1 MLEQKSWKQCRNYP
15 MYFVHINVGLMLVP
29 LLAVTNLLQK
39 VLVLISPLF
48 FSVLLLLL
56 FSFLFCNLV
65 QKKLKS
71 EKIKL
76 SKNKTWKYQLMKK
89 WKKTKKPQNI
99 KKFLR
104 VWKDFLVTWRSYK
117 TRLIDPTPYPSRVEI
132 HHIT

>member
-1 MLEQKSWKQCRNYP
+1 MQWHLAILEEKSWKQCRNYP
-15 MYFVHINVGLMLVP
+15 IYFVHINVGLMLIP

-48 FSVLLLLL
+48 FLVLLLLL

-76 SKNKTWKYQLMKK
+76 SKNKK
-89 WKKTKKPQNI
+89 
-99 KKFLR
+99 
-104 VWKDFLVTWRSYK
+104 
-117 TRLIDPTPYPSRVEI
+117 
-132 HHIT
+132 